1 MDNKVHFKILFIIK
15 RLKQKVIQREKIIQQ
30 IKRYKIASKYFEN
43 VMDRMRQNVTSTSV
57 FIFHRKMNES
67 VRFHKTV
74 LQLKVWDRKML

>member
-1 MDNKVHFKILFIIK
+1 
-15 RLKQKVIQREKIIQQ
+15 
-30 IKRYKIASKYFEN
+30 
-43 VMDRMRQNVTSTSV
+43 MDRMRQNVTSTSV